1 MSLNM
6 NDIHIGYYSVQ
17 FCIVFSS
24 SAIIYVWIQNKSDRK
39 VRFNVHCVYLYVLLK
54 VFRLKINFFR

>member
-6 NDIHIGYYSVQ
+6 NDIHIGYYSEQ

-39 VRFNVHCVYLYVLLK
+39 VRFNVYLYVLLK

>member
-39 VRFNVHCVYLYVLLK
+39 VRFNVYLYVLLK